1 MVREYKRVTDDTRSQ
16 LIKHIKEGK
25 SIKQAA
31 ELAGINYE
39 NAKAIN
45 RIYKRETRVSM
56 KKNRFRTRKGEDQ
69 NAMRRRRLEYAK
81 LILKKE
87 QLYAMEHEQTG
98 KSPRTAKRQPSD
110 KSMNSSGKD
119 SNNTSAKHQKN

>member
-1 MVREYKRVTDDTRSQ
+1 MVRQYKRVTDDTRSQ

-39 NAKAIN
+39 NAKAIY

-56 KKNRFRTRKGEDQ
+56 KKNRFRTRKGEDH
-69 NAMRRRRLEYAK
+69 NAMRKRRLEYAK

-87 QLYAMEHEQTG
+87 QLYAM
-98 KSPRTAKRQPSD
+98 
-110 KSMNSSGKD
+110 
-119 SNNTSAKHQKN
+119 